1 MDVGWMGCKGADGLT
16 FRFSFVR
23 LLPDA
28 TTFPSRTSTQPTG
41 TSHRFS
47 APSASSSAARMNRSS
62 SSVNSEACSVVAMDG
77 ARGFGVR
84 WGGHPVM
91 K

>member
-1 MDVGWMGCKGADGLT
+1 
-16 FRFSFVR
+16 
-23 LLPDA
+23 
-28 TTFPSRTSTQPTG
+28 
-41 TSHRFS
+41 
-47 APSASSSAARMNRSS
+47 MNRSS